1 MANII
6 AESDITQKA
15 DGGDAAKEA
24 VLTKLNDWLLE
35 GERSTSETLWREESE
50 EDYKFYAGDQD
61 SAEVIASLEAQKRPI
76 SVYNEIKPKVDMLIG
91 IAAQARQTPIL
102 VPVGTEDEALTEV
115 MNGVLIYY
123 RQKTKT
129 ARKEMD
135 AFAHTVK
142 GGRSFIHTYMGGD
155 NPFQP
160 ELQVVRIPGRD
171 VVVDPDSIEYD
182 LSDAKYV
189 FISKWFDAEEIK
201 GMYPDYDANA
211 VKVFSQQYVGVKPT
225 YFNEAN
231 HKYRLVEGWY
241 REFVPIYWFKNP
253 LTGKSDSL
261 KEDEFVKFEKA
272 VQEGIPLPDGKT
284 FQSDEPIKAIKRMG
298 KRVKYAIFSGSMLL
312 EEGPSPYKHNE
323 LPIVLFG
330 AYKNED
336 ENRWFGA
343 ITMAKDPQRAL
354 NTTRRQ
360 LVHLLQVSPKGIL
373 VYETG
378 TIVNIEEYQEKS
390 SEPNFAL
397 EVTRGGIDKHK
408 FTSQPQISVI
418 YGQLDELFSQSIKDV
433 VGTQDALMGI
443 QTSSREPGVTLQ
455 KRQETG
461 IAVLY
466 TMFENFRESRIALA
480 KQMVSLIQQYET
492 TERILRIE
500 GPEGAQL
507 LQINSQTNP
516 QSAGFNDVSF
526 GEFDAR
532 IDESVENV
540 TMKAFALTMLS
551 QFGANNPNTIPPD
564 LLMEYSSLPYSA
576 KQRVRAFNQQQM
588 EREDQKFAAEM
599 QLKVRELDIKEKAA
613 ENKPAAPATIK
624 KSK

>member
-1 MANII
+1 
-6 AESDITQKA
+6 
-15 DGGDAAKEA
+15 
-24 VLTKLNDWLLE
+24 
-35 GERSTSETLWREESE
+35 
-50 EDYKFYAGDQD
+50 
-61 SAEVIASLEAQKRPI
+61 
-76 SVYNEIKPKVDMLIG
+76 
-91 IAAQARQTPIL
+91 
-102 VPVGTEDEALTEV
+102 
-115 MNGVLIYY
+115 
-123 RQKTKT
+123 
-129 ARKEMD
+129 
-135 AFAHTVK
+135 
-142 GGRSFIHTYMGGD
+142 
-155 NPFQP
+155 
-160 ELQVVRIPGRD
+160 
-171 VVVDPDSIEYD
+171 
-182 LSDAKYV
+182 
-189 FISKWFDAEEIK
+189 
-201 GMYPDYDANA
+201 
-211 VKVFSQQYVGVKPT
+211 
-225 YFNEAN
+225 
-231 HKYRLVEGWY
+231 
-241 REFVPIYWFKNP
+241 
-253 LTGKSDSL
+253 
-261 KEDEFVKFEKA
+261 
-272 VQEGIPLPDGKT
+272 
-284 FQSDEPIKAIKRMG
+284 
-298 KRVKYAIFSGSMLL
+298 
-312 EEGPSPYKHNE
+312 
-323 LPIVLFG
+323 
-330 AYKNED
+330 
-336 ENRWFGA
+336 
-343 ITMAKDPQRAL
+343 MAKDPQRAL

-373 VYETG
+373 IYETG
-378 TIVNIEEYQEKS
+378 TIVNIDEYEEKS
-390 SEPNFAL
+390 SEPNFRM
-397 EVTRGGIDKHK
+397 EVTRGGLDKNK
-408 FTSQPQISVI
+408 FTTQPQISVI
-418 YGQLDELFSQSIKDV
+418 YGQLDELFSQSVKDV

-576 KQRVRAFNQQQM
+576 KQRVREFNQMQM
-588 EREDQKFAAEM
+588 EREDAKFKAEM